1 MLHKDK
7 IQRKIS
13 PFIHSQLPLYL
24 DLHYDKVDDG
34 SISVFGRFM
43 QLYYEWLET
52 SYDAT
57 IDDFKYQS
65 IQQVSDMAISDLHSE
80 NGNVYDRLVRLES
93 FRDVDNTIYKLLQY
107 IKSEYNPDLPSNTYA
122 DDRKLIKRVKEIY
135 RARGTDSVFS
145 IFFRILYQKV
155 PTVIYPHDYVFTAS
169 DGDWKRKKSI
179 RVTTSGSITTNDHA
193 SFKGYYIVGLTSGAK
208 AVVEDVYIRSIGT
221 ETVTDLY
228 LDLET
233 GITGTFDS
241 TEVVV
246 VQTNEG
252 FVVNKTGTTTQLQAT
267 IKPSPQGVTM
277 TTTGTGYYLNDV
289 VTLTNVPETTM
300 IIKKLAEGRIE
311 QIYLNS
317 VGSSSVGD
325 SVMFVN
331 DYLEVYAVEGSFSQN
346 DTLTGSV
353 SGATAKLRFIDG
365 NRYWIDTI
373 SGTFMTDDTEKGEYL
388 GEEITSGSNKLRVDR
403 LITIC
408 DVSAS
413 AVFANNGNNYIDVHS
428 GGVGYRGIP
437 KVYFALNTGNV
448 DTVATIYPYSS
459 NAGGIEEVE
468 VITHGLIGT
477 NPTVSFRDHSGMG
490 LHANLTAS
498 GTVKSGAVVDHGGSF
513 RSKQGNVSDVDAVVQ
528 DLDYYQ
534 WWSYKVRVSED
545 PNIWKGQL
553 NRFAHPAGMKI
564 FTDFTID
571 SPHQTC
577 QTLTSA
583 VCSTTMQF
591 TT

>member
-34 SISVFGRFM
+34 SISKFGRFM

-57 IDDFKYQS
+57 IEDFKFQS

-122 DDRKLIKRVKEIY
+122 DDRKLIKRIKEIY
-135 RARGTDSVFS
+135 RARGTESVFS
-145 IFFRILYQKV
+145 IFFRILYQKNPV
-155 PTVIYPHDYVFTAS
+155 TIYPHNYVFTVS
-169 DGDWKRKKSI
+169 DSDWKTKKSI
-179 RVTTSGSITTNDHA
+179 RVKTSGSTTTDDHE
-193 SFKGYYIVGLTSGAK
+193 SFKGYYIVGLASGAK
-208 AVVEDVYIRSIGT
+208 AVVESVLIRNIGSELVT
-221 ETVTDLY
+221 ELY

-233 GITGTFDS
+233 GITGTFQSD
-241 TEVVV
+241 EVVV

-252 FVVNKTGTTTQLQAT
+252 FVVNKSGTSDQLQAKIT
-267 IKPSPQGVTM
+267 PSAQGITF
-277 TTTGTGYYLNDV
+277 TNKGTGYYLDDV
-289 VTLTNVPETTM
+289 VTLANVQETTM
-300 IIKKLAEGRIE
+300 IIKKLAEG
-311 QIYLNS
+311 S
-317 VGSSSVGD
+317 VEEFYTSGIVSGD
-325 SVMFVN
+325 TGTEVNFVN
-331 DYLEVYAVEGSFSQN
+331 DYFEVYGVEGTFAQN

-365 NRYWIDTI
+365 NRYWVDTI
-373 SGTFMTDDTEKGEYL
+373 SGTFKTDDGEQGEYIA
-388 GEEITSGSNKLRVDR
+388 EEVTSSTNRLRIDR
-403 LITIC
+403 LVTIC

-413 AVFANNGNNYIDVHS
+413 ATVIGVNMINVNS
-428 GGVGYRGIP
+428 GGVGYRGLP
-437 KVYFALNTGNV
+437 KAYLTEG
-448 DTVATIYPYSS
+448 TITTKNLKPYSTV
-459 NAGGIEEVE
+459 AGGIEEVE
-468 VITHGLIGT
+468 VITKGLADS
-477 NPTVSFRDHSGMG
+477 NSTVTFRTHDPHLP
-490 LHANLTAS
+490 LHRAT
-498 GTVKSGAVVDHGGSF
+498 GTVTYGALVDHGGSG
-513 RSKQGNVSDVDAVVQ
+513 SSLKSNVSDVESIVQ

-545 PNIWKGQL
+545 PNKWKGQL
-553 NRFAHPAGMKI
+553 NKFAHPAGMRI

-571 SPHQTC
+571 SSSTAEHTE
-577 QTLTSA
+577 
-583 VCSTTMQF
+583 STTV
-591 TT
+591 TNA